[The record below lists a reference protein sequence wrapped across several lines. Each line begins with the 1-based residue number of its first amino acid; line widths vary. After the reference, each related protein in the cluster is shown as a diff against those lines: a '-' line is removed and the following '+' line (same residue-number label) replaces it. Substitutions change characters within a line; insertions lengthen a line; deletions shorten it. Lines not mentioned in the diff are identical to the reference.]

1 MLEKKFIMLTLTL
14 ISLFTTLCMVNET
27 YAKYV
32 TSASVTSSTSIARW
46 KILVNNDDVTLGTT
60 STNLI
65 TPTFP
70 GTEDIAPN
78 VLAPNTEG
86 YFDILLDGSNTD
98 VSFRYTITIGNNP
111 NSPVTEL
118 VATKYIVDNDTEN
131 EITFTGTPKQIT
143 GEINLNA
150 QQRTKTFKVYVKWDD
165 SLNIMTNAQDTATTV
180 GNQSGM
186 IDVTVNVVQI

>member
-118 VATKYIVDNDTEN
+118 TATKYIVDNDTDN

>member
-131 EITFTGTPKQIT
+131 EITFTGTSKQIT

>member
-131 EITFTGTPKQIT
+131 EITFTETPKQIT